1 MNKANKAQKSTYSDS
16 INVEGFLKKIARN
29 WHVQMV
35 QFLQVP
41 VPVPESQV
49 PVQVPSTTV
58 LLNEN
63 VFRAV
68 LHVSTD

>member
-16 INVEGFLKKIARN
+16 INVEDFLKKFARN
-29 WHVQMV
+29 WQVQMV

-41 VPVPESQV
+41 VP
-49 PVQVPSTTV
+49 VPSTTV

-68 LHVSTD
+68 LYVSTD

>member
-16 INVEGFLKKIARN
+16 INVEDFLKKFARN
-29 WHVQMV
+29 WQVQMV